1 MAVTYPHFDEQHMWR
16 SGSSSPRNLSALVV
30 HRRAR
35 PKPFSRQAS
44 RRLHSLLELRYAALA
59 ATWQSSTPTSHTRK
73 KGSESG
79 IGSGGE
85 HLQGCRTSSQG
96 PCPKTQKRDDLAPR
110 TRSASILRPPCG
122 NLIWRR
128 RSERTLASRTLT
140 SFLRQCSW

>member
-59 ATWQSSTPTSHTRK
+59 ATWQSSTPTSHTQ
-73 KGSESG
+73 KGRLPTEL
-79 IGSGGE
+79 E
-85 HLQGCRTSSQG
+85 RRAANQALDLAVNTSRDVERQV
-96 PCPKTQKRDDLAPR
+96 KARVQKR
-110 TRSASILRPPCG
+110 RSAMT
-122 NLIWRR
+122 WRGEQDLQASFVR
-128 RSERTLASRTLT
+128 LAVI
-140 SFLRQCSW
+140 